1 MVFATAIGTSDFCP
15 KGSTLSTK
23 LTYSQTTNMSLYYDL
38 VSAAGQLLEDEIFT
52 SIDRARDIAFDLA
65 QELGL
70 DVHIRENFGAACNVI
85 EIVEG

>member
-1 MVFATAIGTSDFCP
+1 
-15 KGSTLSTK
+15 
-23 LTYSQTTNMSLYYDL
+23 MSLYYDL
-38 VSAAGQLLEDEIFT
+38 VSPTGQLLEDETFT
-52 SIDRARDIAFDLA
+52 SIDRARDVAFDLA

>member
-1 MVFATAIGTSDFCP
+1 
-15 KGSTLSTK
+15 
-23 LTYSQTTNMSLYYDL
+23 MSLYYDL

>member
-1 MVFATAIGTSDFCP
+1 MP
-15 KGSTLSTK
+15 
-23 LTYSQTTNMSLYYDL
+23 LYYDL
-38 VSAAGQLLEDEIFT
+38 VSPTGQLLEDETF
-52 SIDRARDIAFDLA
+52 SLIDRARDIAFDLA

>member
-1 MVFATAIGTSDFCP
+1 
-15 KGSTLSTK
+15 
-23 LTYSQTTNMSLYYDL
+23 MSLYYDL
-38 VSAAGQLLEDEIFT
+38 ISSAGELFEDETF
-52 SIDRARDIAFDLA
+52 SSLDRARDVAFDLA